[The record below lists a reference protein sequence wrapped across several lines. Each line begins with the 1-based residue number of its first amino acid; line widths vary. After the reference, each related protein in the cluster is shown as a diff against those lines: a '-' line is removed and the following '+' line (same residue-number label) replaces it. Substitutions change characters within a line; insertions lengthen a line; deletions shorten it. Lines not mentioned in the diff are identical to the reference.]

1 MSQSTIG
8 IVKGPR
14 ALTRFGIITGIS
26 FLIMAILPFI
36 VLAAVVV
43 LIRSELEGW
52 LTIQRR
58 G

>member
-8 IVKGPR
+8 IATRSR
-14 ALTRFGIITGIS
+14 ASNQLGIITGIS
-26 FLIMAILPFI
+26 FLVMVILPFI

-52 LTIQRR
+52 LMIQRR